1 MTDKFKNIVL
11 LISLSAIYGL
21 TGIVITNNIIET
33 VSNKNIITNNK
44 INRFSVYLDRR
55 SEELTTLMSIYNNLE
70 NNNMD
75 DKEYLYKNLR
85 TMSSLENTYE
95 SKPAKIKNN
104 IEILEKYESIV
115 LQYDNLNGFISNI
128 SN

>member
-44 INRFSVYLDRR
+44 ISRFSVYLGRR
-55 SEELTTLMSIYNNLE
+55 SEELDTLMNTYNNLE
-70 NNNMD
+70 NNNID
-75 DKEYLYKNLR
+75 GKEYLYKNLR
-85 TMSSLENTYE
+85 AMSSLENTYE

-104 IEILEKYESIV
+104 IEILEKI
-115 LQYDNLNGFISNI
+115 
-128 SN
+128 